1 VNEAWRAFADHVRL
15 SVRLTPNGG
24 RDAID
29 GVETGADGVAYLQAR
44 VSAVPEKGKANKALI
59 ALVSKSLG
67 VPKSSVSLIAGDT
80 ARKKILRIDGDSE
93 DLLKALGAILK
104 R

>member
-1 VNEAWRAFADHVRL
+1 VNGAWQLFRGHVKL

-29 GVETGADGVAYLQAR
+29 AVETGADGVAYLKAR
-44 VSAVPEKGKANKALI
+44 VSAIPEKGRANKALI
-59 ALVSKSLG
+59 ALVANSLG
-67 VPKSSVSLIAGDT
+67 VPKSSVSLLAGDT
-80 ARKKILRIDGDSE
+80 ARNKILRIDGDTE
-93 DLLKALGAILK
+93 DLLKALDAILK